1 MTPIERIEDLIAWQ
15 LARKLE
21 RLVFAFTDKAPA
33 NRDPDFCRQI
43 RKSSSSAPNNMAEGF
58 GRFWP
63 GELAYK
69 VRVAIGELE
78 ETLDQLDKALAEKY
92 VTDLQHLEMYALGDR
107 AASAAVK
114 FVRYLEAAGPDWKK
128 EYLAGR
134 RAEYQSRRAAR
145 RQELQ
150 LGTPDSDGNAGVTP
164 PANIAPD
171 AERDNREPANQEPAN
186 QEPANQEPQ
195 NQEPENQEP
204 QNREPDNLERE
215 NPEPR
220 T

>member
-1 MTPIERIEDLIAWQ
+1 MARARCWGMKPIERIEDLIAWQ

-21 RLVFAFTDKAPA
+21 RLVFAFTETAPA
-33 NRDPDFCRQI
+33 NRDVDFCRQI

-78 ETLDQLDKALAEKY
+78 ETLDQLDKALAAKY
-92 VTDLQHLEMYALGDR
+92 VTEVEHFEMCALGDR

-128 EYLAGR
+128 EYLARR

-145 RQELQ
+145 RQQLQ
-150 LGTPDSDGNAGVTP
+150 MGTPDPGGNTRDTTAPNISGDANRQ
-164 PANIAPD
+164 PADQKVENQRPD
-171 AERDNREPANQEPAN
+171 
-186 QEPANQEPQ
+186 NQEPQ
-195 NQEPENQEP
+195 NQEPQNQEP
-204 QNREPDNLERE
+204 K

>member
-1 MTPIERIEDLIAWQ
+1 MKPIERIEDLIAWQ

-21 RLVFAFTDKAPA
+21 RLVFAFTDQAPA

-92 VTDLQHLEMYALGDR
+92 VTELQHLEMYALGDR

-114 FVRYLEAAGPDWKK
+114 FARYLEAAGPDWKK
-128 EYLAGR
+128 EYLARR
-134 RAEYQSRRAAR
+134 RAEYQARRAAR

-150 LGTPDSDGNAGVTP
+150 LGTPDPGGNAGATAASNVV
-164 PANIAPD
+164 PD
-171 AERDNREPANQEPAN
+171 VDRDSRERA
-186 QEPANQEPQ
+186 
-195 NQEPENQEP
+195 NQEPENREPNLNQEP
-204 QNREPDNLERE
+204 EPKNL
-215 NPEPR
+215 NLR

>member
-1 MTPIERIEDLIAWQ
+1 MAPIERIEDLIAWQ

-78 ETLDQLDKALAEKY
+78 ETLDQLDKALAAKY
-92 VTDLQHLEMYALGDR
+92 VTELHHLEMYALGDR

-128 EYLAGR
+128 DYSARR

-150 LGTPDSDGNAGVTP
+150 LGTPNPDGNAGVTTT
-164 PANIAPD
+164 ANNAPD
-171 AERDNREPANQEPAN
+171 VERDNQERANQEPAN
-186 QEPANQEPQ
+186 QNPADLEPE
-195 NQEPENQEP
+195 NQEPENQQPEN
-204 QNREPDNLERE
+204 QERDNVERE
-215 NPEPR
+215 NPKPR

>member
-1 MTPIERIEDLIAWQ
+1 MLRTRGVQPIKRIEDLIAWQ

-21 RLVFAFTDKAPA
+21 RLVFAFTDRAPA
-33 NRDPDFCRQI
+33 SRDLDFCRQI

-69 VRVAIGELE
+69 VRIAIGELE
-78 ETLDQLDKALAEKY
+78 ETLDHLDKALAAKY
-92 VTDLQHLEMYALGDR
+92 VTEEQHLEMSALGDR

-134 RAEYQSRRAAR
+134 RAEYRLRREKR
-145 RQELQ
+145 RRELQ
-150 LGTPDSDGNAGVTP
+150 SGTPDPDGNAGATATSNVE
-164 PANIAPD
+164 AAPEP
-171 AERDNREPANQEPAN
+171 ERPNPQAVDPEPENREP
-186 QEPANQEPQ
+186 
-195 NQEPENQEP
+195 
-204 QNREPDNLERE
+204 
-215 NPEPR
+215 R